1 MAYKT
6 RQRDAIWEVIV
17 SSDRPLTPMD
27 ICGQAGKSVEGIGIA
42 TVYRAL
48 KQMIAEGQ
56 VRHIDIPGVQPH
68 YEAASRSHHHFFLCE
83 RCQRLFDLA
92 GCLRGISG
100 LLPDGFRMKR
110 HEIVIY
116 GDCESCAGK
125 A

>member
-6 RQRDAIWEVIV
+6 RQRDAIWQVIV

-27 ICGQAGKSVEGIGIA
+27 ICEEAGKSVESIGIA

-48 KQMIAEGQ
+48 KQMISEGQ

-68 YEAASRSHHHFFLCE
+68 YEAASRRHHHFFLCE
-83 RCQRLFDLA
+83 SCQRLFDLA